1 MLLIKTMRKLILCL
15 LALLIPVLL
24 FAYNGQKVIPLESEV
39 YSAIDTLYLLE
50 GKALPST
57 TRPWTVS
64 EAELYLSKVSENTS
78 PELYAIVA
86 GAISEKGRISL
97 DEMFDMSFKGYVSIT
112 GYAHTIADFVYP
124 FNSMTNYL
132 FKTKNEKPS
141 LQASWE
147 AWTGNHIYSFV
158 WYQYKN
164 DFNAEKFSSYN
175 FNFDIANLTPEGV
188 TSDLDQRE
196 PSRAFAVVGG
206 KGWSLEIGRDRLLMG
221 AGVSGSLI
229 VSDTLPYHNILR
241 FSAFGSRY
249 KYSFMMSFL
258 PHLKDDRK
266 GILFYMTHRLEC
278 RFASDRLYAAV
289 NESIMYKNDNGF
301 LDLRYVNPVMYFHN
315 YFISDLANSIVD
327 LEISYSFAKGWNL
340 YSQIAIDQFTTPW
353 EVADGDDTDPL
364 AVGFLM
370 GLRYVT
376 LVRKGILTV
385 NLEGAYTM
393 PYLYLRATSIPEGSH
408 VQDPEDPGLGYIGA
422 YRGNRFFIGYV
433 YGGDAV
439 VLDLKGSYEVPGDWK
454 AGAELILLMHGEKNV
469 NTLFDND
476 DDAYAPSGEAR
487 RYMILELTGKKS
499 FERDISVYF
508 QYDLVLGDAA
518 DNQFVLG
525 VEKSF

>member
-1 MLLIKTMRKLILCL
+1 MRRFSLCL
-15 LALLIPVLL
+15 IILLLPVLL
-24 FAYNGQKVIPLESEV
+24 FAYNAQKVIPLESDV

-50 GKALPST
+50 GKAFPST
-57 TRPWTVS
+57 TRPWTV
-64 EAELYLSKVSENTS
+64 AETEMILSKVSEQTS
-78 PELYAIVA
+78 PELYAIVER
-86 GAISEKGRISL
+86 AIGEKGRLSV
-97 DEMFDMSFKGYVSIT
+97 DEMFDMSFKALVSVT
-112 GYAHTIADFVYP
+112 GYAHTDTDFIYP
-124 FNSMTNYL
+124 FNGMTNYL
-132 FKTKNEKPS
+132 FKTANEKPT

-147 AWTGNHIYSFV
+147 AWAGNHIYSYV

-164 DFNAEKFSSYN
+164 DFNKEKFSSYH
-175 FNFDIANLTPEGV
+175 FNFDIANLTPEGF
-188 TSDLDQRE
+188 TSDINQRE

-221 AGVSGSLI
+221 AGVTGSLI
-229 VSDTLPYHNILR
+229 MSDILPYHNILR

-258 PHLKDDRK
+258 QHMKDDRK

-278 RFASDRLYAAV
+278 RFFSDRLYAAV

-301 LDLRYVNPVMYFHN
+301 MDLRYVNPVMYFHN

-327 LEISYSFAKGWNL
+327 LEISHSFARGWNL
-340 YSQIAIDQFTTPW
+340 YTQIAIDQFTTPW

-364 AVGFLM
+364 AMGFLM

-376 LVRKGILTV
+376 CVQKGILTL

-408 VQDPEDPGLGYIGA
+408 VQDPEDPGLGYVGL
-422 YRGNRFFIGYV
+422 YRGSRFFLGYT

-439 VLDLKGSYEVPGDWK
+439 VIDLKASYSVPGDWE
-454 AGAELILLMHGEKNV
+454 AGAELMFMNHGEKNASS
-469 NTLFDND
+469 LFDKD
-476 DDAYAPSGEAR
+476 DDSYAPSGQESH
-487 RYMILELTGKKS
+487 YFMIELAGKKH
-499 FERDISVYF
+499 FDKDISVYF
-508 QYDLVLGDAA
+508 QYDLVLGDAR

-525 VEKSF
+525 VEKRF